1 MTFIRRLI
9 LGAALAAAC
18 SPNAGAAPNTDPRYP
33 EVKVEALPLDPGNPY
48 EKHVGRLTYLGGMRL
63 SSGHWLFGG
72 FSSLEIT
79 DNGTRM
85 LSGSDRGEF
94 WTAALV
100 LKDGVP
106 VGVTDNALS
115 DMLDSQGKVLEQ
127 RENDAEGLALTSTGI
142 AYVSFERHHRI
153 MRYVKTDPKDWTS
166 FSHARPEI
174 IAAPP
179 ELADLPS
186 NGGLEAI
193 ATLDDNTLFALSET
207 GRAESGYNKGWI
219 VHVGGKW
226 EPFSYRRTEPF
237 DPTDAKKLP
246 NGDVMVLERRFSILG
261 GLGARLCIIAG
272 NTIKPGARLDCRTV
286 AELQPPQS
294 IDNMEG
300 LAVRQNEKGETI
312 IYMISDDN
320 FSSLQ
325 RTVLLVFRLE
335 PETAGRK

>member
-1 MTFIRRLI
+1 MFIRRLL
-9 LGAALAAAC
+9 LGAVLAAAC
-18 SPNAGAAPNTDPRYP
+18 TPGVSAAPNTDPRYP
-33 EVKVEALPLDPGNPY
+33 KVAVEALPLDPGNPY

-63 SSGHWLFGG
+63 SSKHWLFGG

-85 LSGSDRGEF
+85 LSASDRGEF
-94 WTAALV
+94 WSASLV
-100 LKDGVP
+100 LKDGIP
-106 VGVTDNALS
+106 VGVTDNALA
-115 DMLDSQGKVLEQ
+115 DMLDSEGKVLAQ
-127 RENDAEGLALTSTGI
+127 WENDAEGLALTSTGI

-166 FSHARPEI
+166 FSHAKPET

-179 ELADLPS
+179 ELADLPP

-193 ATLDDNTLFALSET
+193 ATLDDNILFALSET
-207 GRAESGYNKGWI
+207 GRAERGYNRGWI
-219 VHVGGKW
+219 VHIGGAW
-226 EPFSYRRTEPF
+226 EPFSYKRTEPY

-272 NTIKPGARLDCRTV
+272 STIKPGARLDCRTV

-300 LAVRQNEKGETI
+300 LAVRLNEKGETI
-312 IYMISDDN
+312 VYMISDDN
-320 FSSLQ
+320 FSALQ

-335 PETAGRK
+335 PEKTGRK